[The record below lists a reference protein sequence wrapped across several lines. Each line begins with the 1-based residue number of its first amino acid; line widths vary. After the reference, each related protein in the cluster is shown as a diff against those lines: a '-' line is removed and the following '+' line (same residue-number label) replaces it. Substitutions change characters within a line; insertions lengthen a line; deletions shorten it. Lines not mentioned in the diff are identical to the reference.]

1 MKAFVQELLETTQS
15 HLSLFDSAICTSE
28 IIPGSM
34 SQQALWPTYT
44 YDILVVCVMV
54 LSVWP
59 SVAGGKQKVKPSA
72 EQLLR
77 EYVRP
82 EQTDKGKMRRVAMA
96 VFMMSYISNYV
107 TTVYYAKF

>member
-15 HLSLFDSAICTSE
+15 LFSLFDSAICTSE

-34 SQQALWPTYT
+34 SQQTLWPTYT
-44 YDILVVCVMV
+44 LWYTGSVCVMV

-59 SVAGGKQKVKPSA
+59 SAAGGKQKVKPSA

-82 EQTDKGKMRRVAMA
+82 EQTDSGKMWRVAVA
-96 VFMMSYISNYV
+96 VFMVSHIQ
-107 TTVYYAKF
+107 